1 MVKNLIKVF
10 VFFLSLNLY
19 SQEVTWTF
27 DNNFQDTGKNFFS
40 TSTESIIDIIKRNKS
55 SFNLPIPVKP
65 NEIVDLNFFR
75 STGLSSQLEES
86 NNILTYRAVSK
97 NSKIKVYINFIDG
110 EFLYITILND
120 TVKTTLNNSLS
131 RNIFLQNISIE
142 PDSNK
147 FLKFDDEN
155 CGIDSEE
162 QQKKSSITNNLDPV
176 GETPNLVKYRIA
188 VIPSSEWSNY
198 FINEYNAQ
206 DLDNSKK
213 RSIVIGEIG
222 VTLAE
227 INSIYERDLGV
238 TFELIENNEFL
249 IEFDTSKDGITH
261 YNKGKQLSE
270 SINILNNV
278 IGFNNY
284 DIGHVFD
291 AANYGGV
298 AYLNSLCGGLKA
310 GGVSGSGTPND
321 NFFMHVVA
329 HEIGHQFG
337 AYHTFNSNV
346 GSGTNRVEPGAGTT
360 IMGYREAG
368 EYNQYFHAKSIKEMT
383 KHMRNTSCGVLA
395 ENFSNQ
401 SPRYK
406 IPPQS
411 LNYTIPTGTPFLLGY
426 NIEVDDEDNEET
438 QLLYSWEQM
447 DGEKTLSPPVNTSQ
461 VGPMFRSIFPN
472 NEIVRSFPDIETV
485 ANGDVQN
492 TWEVIPQLSRQMN
505 FTFTVRDDNDGGG
518 SVMQEDYIIN
528 AEFSEDG
535 AFTVLSQKVNDL
547 KYHQD
552 EFMEVVWNHL
562 AAKNSSS
569 MDIELSLDGGYTFP
583 IKLISNTPND
593 GIEMVK
599 VPNFVKTKA
608 GRVRVMPSDNIF
620 YSINTADFEIIDPKL
635 KLNITYPEPIQCFG
649 ETSLIRIDPV
659 GGAGGPYTIVWEK
672 FVDNTW
678 NVTNDEDN
686 DPKTL
691 SNLNNGEFRV
701 TLKDKSNNEIISS
714 SIFVKGPSSSPV
726 VDLLE
731 DSKLEVNCFGD
742 KDAFVSLNMS
752 GGVSPYTLLLNNNV
766 VLNNLNE
773 GEDYNVYN
781 LSAGDY
787 SIKLIDD
794 NGCVSESKV
803 FTVEQPNSALEISNF
818 SVVNSTIEDGNG
830 SISLEII
837 GGTKD
842 YIFEWN
848 SSIENYT
855 SSEKDIDNLKAGK
868 YFVKIIDSKGCF
880 IEQSFEVENKDDF
893 NFNLSI
899 TNILCKGSNT
909 GEIITKPSGGK
920 EPYII
925 LFYDS
930 DDKLISD
937 SNIASNLKS
946 GNYKLLVTDDEDV
959 KFPEKIITITEPEQ
973 TINLS
978 LVSKNNIKCFGEEN
992 ASFEID
998 ISGGIAP
1005 YSYYLN
1011 NELFLTNSGNLETN
1025 QDNIKRSELKAGIY
1039 EVLVIDSN
1047 NCSNLIE
1054 VIIESPQSQI
1064 EIINS
1069 EINNVSKYNLN
1080 DGSISLNVTGGT
1092 LNQDSNYLFEWSG
1105 PENYSSNKKNIENLK
1120 PGKYNLKVQDDN
1132 NCFISRIFEIK
1143 SPEPFSFESVVST
1156 DPICYD
1162 GSDGSIT
1169 IEYSGGYGNPY
1180 TINWY
1185 KKETNSDYKPIT
1197 STSNI
1202 KNKLEGIKAGT
1213 YRIEVLDSYGI
1224 SYIYEND
1231 VVIESIDEFKVE
1243 LPYSITPES
1252 CAGQADGNFSIKIK
1266 GGTAPYS
1273 YYFDEKLVATDRG
1286 NVITNSD
1293 DFSLDNLESNV
1304 YTFYSVDKNGCI
1316 SNLVNINITGNQ
1328 PITLANE
1335 PVAVNNISCFGAKDG
1350 SINVAIVGG
1359 DGSGDFSYS
1368 WSGPNNFSS
1377 NTKNISNL
1385 EFPGKYVLNV
1395 KQSEC
1400 EENFEFTVTEP
1411 TELQAKVVDLKHYNC
1426 NEDNPFFGSY
1436 QIQIEGGTP
1445 PYYINDEIFGVPGIS
1460 GYTVNYSRQFAGVK
1474 NHEIKDSNECKI
1486 ITLNPE
1492 ILAPESV
1499 LQIEENV
1506 INSCESGE
1514 KNKLEIKLTGGTP
1527 FQNPD
1532 DVSEKFYNIKLSGPN
1547 YEEKFEVPQGV
1558 KFLIENLESGNYY
1571 LQVDERDFM
1580 SSSESTQLGCR
1591 TGKSIFISSTIVWS
1605 GKFINDIKC
1614 NTGQNLSNDGDV
1626 EYKQIRGGSP
1636 FIKDDNTKYYKYD
1649 LVLDDILVI
1658 SGEVNANGDIK
1669 LEGLEKGN
1677 YIIKFIDQNDCIISD
1692 SFTIDN
1698 PAPLEIKFNEIIKA
1712 CNSANLTSSKGG
1724 VNFNVRYGNA
1734 PYEIYIIDENNE
1746 ITFSGLKGGN
1756 ADDENTKGYTETLQ
1770 GLSVGKY
1777 KLKVIDDEGCELI
1790 SDEFDI
1796 SVLPEFKVDNLIF
1809 DDVECFGEQSG
1820 KVEIGNVIG
1829 GRAPYNV
1836 VLQSINYYYERSF
1849 SDEIS
1854 NFSIENIPSGNYNIT
1869 IQDSEG
1875 NCGTFYEEFTISE
1888 PDEIKVDFVQKS
1900 NQSCYD
1906 SSDGKVSIDIEGGSL
1921 SNIPVEYKVS
1931 WFKDNVLMEKYDDNL
1946 SVNNLEHGFY
1956 QVSVSAI
1963 SVINGSEVEC
1973 VREESFQI
1981 ERPDGLY
1988 ASEVLEKHVDVDCHA
2003 GSNGQF
2009 EVYFIGGVS
2018 PYSVSVNGSI
2028 VGENIFENFYKLTE
2042 LKGGKYIVDIIDSN
2056 GCKFSESSNSI
2067 TGEMNSELLIEIEQ
2081 PEKVIDVDIK
2091 TTNVSCFGSSDGIVE
2106 VYASGGRAPYSINWL
2121 SDVSYEVIES
2131 DNERGFFKIKSGS
2144 GKIYANV
2151 VDATNYC
2158 GTAETKVEVAQ
2169 PTELKI
2175 TEIKKQNNI
2184 CYGEENGEFEIFI
2197 SGDKSIYNHEIKWFY
2212 YDNEKYVEINNQNKI
2227 NISDDRLTASSMPN
2241 GKYKIEVKRSH
2252 FRNFSDGEK
2261 IICDTSLNFEITS
2274 NDLFTIEEDLQ
2285 NHQNITCDSN
2295 QGSIKID
2302 YIGGIAPFKLS
2313 VNNLF
2318 RSSFEGN
2325 NDKSLIIDNLLA
2337 GDNIITIEDSSGCIQ
2352 TIITTINKLDP
2363 IFDIEFDNV
2372 DSNKNNINEGNPPI
2386 CYDGLGTFEFIVTKN
2401 QSAKPLRYFLDN
2413 IELEMDKDI
2422 ISLEKSML
2430 VKNISLGRH
2439 ELKIVD
2445 EFDACRTY
2453 DFEILNSEK
2462 IRFKNPDLK
2471 SYIESYISCADEQD
2485 NLNLNQGIIDISNS
2499 LVGGNPFDND
2509 QKYIYKWSGPN
2520 FSSDESRIIV
2530 TEPGFYNLEVLDSEN
2545 CSSEIFVFDLNI
2557 DQISSNTIIENL
2569 RCDTFTGSLTAYPSG
2584 GNGPYDIT
2592 WYISNKEGDVLKEVG
2607 KGLKVDN
2614 LSVGYYISKVTDFNG
2629 CDKLELHHL
2638 IDEKVFTI
2646 SEPTITESLCLMEPG
2661 SVEIKIFNPYDTEIE
2676 FLYNDENLSSSII
2689 DDTESYIRYKVE
2701 ITNPVEYENLIVK
2714 NNFGCTYEYLLNL
2727 GIGVPDFSLK
2737 SNDEIL
2743 NDFDKIPFRNNKITV
2758 QNSSEGK
2765 YHSVGYDFGDGSD
2778 EIIQLRDNETS
2789 LDHSYD
2795 EEGYYI
2801 ITQKLYNRQG
2811 CFKEI
2816 KKTILIGKGYTFEVP
2831 NAFTPNND
2839 GINDYFRPII
2849 SGLIKG
2855 ELYVH
2860 DDSGNILYYE
2870 DFDISNNLKEDI
2882 LLDGWDGYNRM
2893 NKNKIY
2899 YFKFIG
2905 YTLDESEVYESGYFS
2920 IIE

>member
-1 MVKNLIKVF
+1 MFFVINFYGQEISWNYDDNYKNTGSKV
-10 VFFLSLNLY
+10 
-19 SQEVTWTF
+19 
-27 DNNFQDTGKNFFS
+27 FS
-40 TSTESIIDIIKRNKS
+40 TSLSQITNIINQNKL
-55 SFNLPIPVKP
+55 SFNLPIPISPRTTK
-65 NEIVDLNFFR
+65 NFSFTK
-75 STGLSSQLEES
+75 SNVLSSKLADN
-86 NNILTYRAVSK
+86 NNIRIYRAVSDDD
-97 NSKIKVYINFIDG
+97 KIKVYINLIDDKS
-110 EFLYITILND
+110 FFITIINEN
-120 TVKTTLNNSLS
+120 VKITLNNSLEPDLF
-131 RNIFLQNISIE
+131 IQNVKIE
-142 PDSNK
+142 PESNK

-155 CGIDSEE
+155 CGIDSQE
-162 QQKKSSITNNLDPV
+162 QQKKNSTTNNLDPV
-176 GETPNLVKYRIA
+176 GETPNLIKYRIA

-213 RSIVIGEIG
+213 RSIVLGEIG
-222 VTLAE
+222 VTLTE

-249 IEFDTSKDGITH
+249 IEFDTTKDGITH

-298 AYLNSLCGGLKA
+298 AYLNALCGGLKA

-401 SPRYK
+401 SPNYK
-406 IPPQS
+406 NPPNKF
-411 LNYTIPTGTPFLLGY
+411 NYTIPTGTPFLLGY
-426 NIEVDDEDNEET
+426 KIEIEDPDNEET

-447 DGEKTLSPPVNTSQ
+447 DGEKTLSPPVNTSL

-492 TWEVIPQLSRQMN
+492 TWEVIPQLTRQMN

-518 SVMQEDYIIN
+518 SVMQEDYVIN

-562 AAKNSSS
+562 AAKNSTS

-593 GIEMVK
+593 GIEKVK
-599 VPNFVKTKA
+599 VPNYVKTKN

-635 KLNITYPEPIQCFG
+635 KLNIIYPEPIQCFG
-649 ETSLIRIDPV
+649 ETTEIKIDPV

-672 FVDNTW
+672 FIDNVW
-678 NVTNDEDN
+678 VITNDEDN
-686 DPKTL
+686 DPKIL

-701 TLKDKSNNEIISS
+701 SLKDKSNNQLISS
-714 SIFVKGPSSSPV
+714 SIFVKGPTSSPV
-726 VDLLE
+726 IDLLE
-731 DSKLEVNCFGD
+731 DSKLEINCHGE
-742 KDAFVSLNMS
+742 KDAYVSVKMS

-766 VLNNLNE
+766 ILNNLSE
-773 GEDYNVYN
+773 GENYKIYN
-781 LSAGDY
+781 LSAADY
-787 SIKLIDD
+787 SLKIIDD
-794 NGCVSESKV
+794 NGCISENRI

-818 SVVNSTIEDGNG
+818 SLNNSTSEDGNG
-830 SISLEII
+830 SITLDVN

-842 YIFEWN
+842 YIFEWT

-855 SSEKDIDNLKAGK
+855 SSEKDIDNLKAGE
-868 YFVKIIDSKGCF
+868 YFIKITDSKGCF

-909 GEIITKPSGGK
+909 GEIITNPSGGK
-920 EPYII
+920 EPYNI

-959 KFPEKIITITEPEQ
+959 EFPEKIITISEPEQ

-992 ASFEID
+992 ANFEID

-1011 NELFLTNSGNLETN
+1011 NELFLSNSGNIETN
-1025 QDNIKRSELKAGIY
+1025 EDNIKRSELKAGIY

-1069 EINNVSKYNLN
+1069 EINNVSKYNFD
-1080 DGSISLNVTGGT
+1080 DGSISLDISGGT
-1092 LNQDSNYLFEWSG
+1092 LNKDSNYIFTWSG
-1105 PENYSSNKKNIENLK
+1105 PENYNSDKKNIENLK
-1120 PGKYNLKVQDDN
+1120 PGKYTLIVQDDN
-1132 NCFISRIFEIK
+1132 NCLLERTFEIK
-1143 SPEPFSFESVVST
+1143 TPEPFSFESVVGT
-1156 DPICYD
+1156 NPICFD
-1162 GSDGSIT
+1162 GTDGSIT
-1169 IEYSGGYGNPY
+1169 IEYSGGYGKPY
-1180 TINWY
+1180 TVNWY
-1185 KKETNSDYKPIT
+1185 KKDINNDYKPIT

-1202 KNKLEGIKAGT
+1202 KNKLDGIKAGT
-1213 YRIEVLDSYGI
+1213 YRIEILDSNGI
-1224 SYIYEND
+1224 SYLYEND
-1231 VVIESIDEFKVE
+1231 VIIDSIDEFKVE

-1252 CAGQADGNFSIKIK
+1252 CAGQADGSFSIKIN

-1286 NVITNSD
+1286 NIITNSD

-1316 SNLVNINITGNQ
+1316 SNVVNINITGNQ
-1328 PITLANE
+1328 PITIANE

-1359 DGSGDFSYS
+1359 DGSGDFNYS

-1377 NTKNISNL
+1377 DSKNISNL

-1395 KQSEC
+1395 KQSDC

-1426 NEDNPFFGSY
+1426 NRENPFFGSY
-1436 QIQIEGGTP
+1436 KIQIEGGTP
-1445 PYYINDEIFGVPGIS
+1445 PYFINGEIFGVPGIS
-1460 GYTVNYSRQFAGVK
+1460 SYTVNYSRQYAGVK

-1492 ILAPESV
+1492 ILAPESI
-1499 LQIEENV
+1499 LQIEEKV

-1527 FQNPD
+1527 FQNPN

-1547 YEEKFEVPQGV
+1547 YEEKFEVSQGV
-1558 KFLIENLESGNYY
+1558 KFLIENLDSGNYY
-1571 LQVDERDFM
+1571 LEVEERDFM

-1591 TGKSIFISSTIVWS
+1591 TGKSIFVSSTIVWS

-1614 NTGQNLSNDGDV
+1614 NSNQNLSNDGDV
-1626 EYKQIRGGSP
+1626 EYKQLRGGSP

-1649 LVLDDILVI
+1649 LVLDNALVE

-1669 LEGLEKGN
+1669 LEDLEKGN

-1692 SFTIDN
+1692 NFTIDN

-1724 VNFNVRYGNA
+1724 VNFNIRYGNA
-1734 PYEIYIIDENNE
+1734 PYEIYIIDDNNE
-1746 ITFSGLKGGN
+1746 TTFSGLKGGN

-1790 SDEFDI
+1790 SDEFEI

-1809 DDVECFGEQSG
+1809 DDVECYGEQSG
-1820 KVEIGNVIG
+1820 KVVIG
-1829 GRAPYNV
+1829 SVDGGRSPYNV
-1836 VLQSINYYYERSF
+1836 VLQSSNYYYERSF
-1849 SDEIS
+1849 SEKIS
-1854 NFSIENIPSGNYNIT
+1854 NFSIENLPSGNYNIT

-1875 NCGTFYEEFTISE
+1875 NCGTFFEEFIISE
-1888 PDEIKVDFVQKS
+1888 PDEIKVNFIEKS

-1906 SSDGKVSIDIEGGSL
+1906 SPDGKVSIDIEGGSL
-1921 SNIPVEYKVS
+1921 SNVPVDYKIS
-1931 WFKDNVLMEKYDDNL
+1931 WFKDNVLLDQYENAL
-1946 SVNNLEHGFY
+1946 SLNNLGYGFY

-1963 SVINGSEVEC
+1963 SIINGNEVEC
-1973 VREESFQI
+1973 VSDESFQI

-2009 EVYFIGGVS
+2009 EVYFIGGVG

-2028 VGENIFENFYKLTE
+2028 VAENIFENFYKLTE
-2042 LKGGKYIVDIIDSN
+2042 LKGGKYIVDIIDAN

-2106 VYASGGRAPYSINWL
+2106 VYASGGKGPYSINWL

-2131 DNERGFFKIKSGS
+2131 DNEKGFFKIKSGS

-2158 GTAETKVEVAQ
+2158 GTAETQVEVAQ
-2169 PTELKI
+2169 PAELKI
-2175 TEIKKQNNI
+2175 TEVNKQNNI
-2184 CYGEENGEFEIFI
+2184 CYGEENGKFEIFI

-2227 NISDDRLTASSMPN
+2227 DISNDRLTASSMPN
-2241 GKYKIEVKRSH
+2241 GKYKIEVERSH
-2252 FRNFSDGEK
+2252 FRNFENGER

-2274 NDLFTIEEDLQ
+2274 NDLFTIEEDIE

-2295 QGSIKID
+2295 QGSIIID
-2302 YIGGIAPFKLS
+2302 YLGGVAPFKLS

-2318 RSSFEGN
+2318 RTSFEAN
-2325 NDKSLIIDNLLA
+2325 NDRSLIVDNLFK
-2337 GDNIITIEDSSGCIQ
+2337 GENIITIEDSTGCVQ
-2352 TIITTINKLDP
+2352 TITTTIQELEP
-2363 IFDIEFDNV
+2363 IFDIEFDKI
-2372 DSNKNNINEGNPPI
+2372 DTNKNNVNEGNPPT
-2386 CYDGLGTFEFIVTKN
+2386 CYDGLGTFEFKIMDN
-2401 QSAKPLRYFLDN
+2401 QSAKPLRYMIDDK
-2413 IELEMDKDI
+2413 ELEIDKDVVA
-2422 ISLEKSML
+2422 LENTML
-2430 VKNISLGRH
+2430 VKNISVGRH
-2439 ELKIVD
+2439 KLKIID
-2445 EFDACRTY
+2445 EFNACRVF

-2462 IRFKNPDLK
+2462 IRFKEPNLN

-2485 NLNLNQGIIDISNS
+2485 NSNLNLGIIDITNS
-2499 LVGGNPFDND
+2499 LIGGNPFNND

-2520 FSSDESRIIV
+2520 FSSDESRILV
-2530 TEPGFYNLEVLDSEN
+2530 TEPGFYNLEVVDSKN

-2557 DQISSNTIIENL
+2557 DEISSNTIIENL
-2569 RCDTFTGSLTAYPSG
+2569 GCNTLRGSLTADPSG
-2584 GNGPYDIT
+2584 GNGPYDIV
-2592 WYISNKEGDVLKEVG
+2592 WYKSNEDGDILEQAG
-2607 KGLKVDN
+2607 IGLKIDN
-2614 LSVGYYISKVTDFNG
+2614 LPVGYYISKVTDFNG

-2646 SEPTITESLCLMEPG
+2646 SEPTITESLCLMESG
-2661 SVEIKIFNPYDTEIE
+2661 SVEIKIYNPYETDIE
-2676 FLYNDENLSSSII
+2676 FIYNNENLSYSII
-2689 DDTESYIRYKVE
+2689 DDTDSYTRYQVQVN
-2701 ITNPVEYENLIVK
+2701 NPVEYENLTVR
-2714 NNFGCTYEYLLNL
+2714 NNFGCTYDYLLNL
-2727 GIGVPDFSLK
+2727 GIGVADFKVS
-2737 SNDEIL
+2737 SNGLYLE
-2743 NDFDKIPFRNNKITV
+2743 DFDKIAYRNNSIV
-2758 QNSSEGK
+2758 IENNSEGK
-2765 YHSVGYDFGDGSD
+2765 YHSVGFDLDDGTP
-2778 EIIQLRDNETS
+2778 EIIQLRDNENKII
-2789 LDHSYD
+2789 HSYK
-2795 EEGYYI
+2795 EEGYYV
-2801 ITQKLYNRQG
+2801 ITLKLYNRQG
-2811 CFKEI
+2811 CYKEI
-2816 KKTILIGKGYTFEVP
+2816 KKTLLVGKGYTFEVP

-2839 GINDYFRPII
+2839 GINDFFRPII
-2849 SGLIKG
+2849 SGIVEG
-2855 ELYVH
+2855 EFNVY
-2860 DDSGNILYYE
+2860 DINGNIMYVE
-2870 DFDISNNLKEDI
+2870 KFNIQNDLKNE
-2882 LLDGWDGYNRM
+2882 LMLDGWDGINR
-2893 NKNKIY
+2893 KRGDKIY
-2899 YFKFIG
+2899 YYKFKG
-2905 YTLDESEVYESGYFS
+2905 YTIDDFEVYESGHFS